1 MRSGVDAVEGP
12 TQAWVESRVTC
23 GDQEDYL
30 GSRALAGGGRHG
42 GRSCILEF
50 KLIDTVSNQLVGKRN
65 KVK

>member
-1 MRSGVDAVEGP
+1 VRSGVDAVEGP

-30 GSRALAGGGRHG
+30 GSRALAGGGR
-42 GRSCILEF
+42 SCILEF